1 MLDDDF
7 SFLTGKQAD
16 LDNDGKVSFGEY
28 MNDCDDFNR
37 IMLNKNHSTG
47 RYKPQQQQT
56 EGKGQLPD
64 THSPPEESSRLSAL
78 LCYTEEQTWK
88 NDGNIS
94 LPPFSDRRSFSDHYR
109 WNLQTV
115 QKEMRRPVPGEDP

>member
-1 MLDDDF
+1 MFDDDF

-37 IMLNKNHSTG
+37 IYRNTNHSTG

-56 EGKGQLPD
+56 EGKPIGMVGWLLTLICCFTPIF
-64 THSPPEESSRLSAL
+64 SSIVNA
-78 LCYTEEQTWK
+78 
-88 NDGNIS
+88 DGEYMGVCVILTIIFLIS
-94 LPPFSDRRSFSDHYR
+94 WVICFCNR
-109 WNLQTV
+109 
-115 QKEMRRPVPGEDP
+115 KK

>member
-1 MLDDDF
+1 MFDDDF

-47 RYKPQQQQT
+47 RYKPQQQQV
-56 EGKGQLPD
+56 EGKPIGMVGWLLTLICCFTPIF
-64 THSPPEESSRLSAL
+64 SSVVNA
-78 LCYTEEQTWK
+78 
-88 NDGNIS
+88 DGEYMGVCVILTIIFLIS
-94 LPPFSDRRSFSDHYR
+94 WVICFCNR
-109 WNLQTV
+109 
-115 QKEMRRPVPGEDP
+115 KK